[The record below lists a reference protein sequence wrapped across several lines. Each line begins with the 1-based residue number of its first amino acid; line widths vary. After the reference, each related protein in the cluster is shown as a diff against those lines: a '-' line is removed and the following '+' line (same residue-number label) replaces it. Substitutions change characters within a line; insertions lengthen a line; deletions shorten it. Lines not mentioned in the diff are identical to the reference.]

1 MSYSFCGIFTNTNA
15 SVVTEAAKQ
24 RWPFCTIY
32 RVQKPFE
39 GIAVYRKPEM
49 ISGTYIQSFTEK
61 DKIENELNEFSSQF
75 SNITFI
81 HLRTDCH
88 GGDCTYDGFACR
100 HGKILIDNRGKG
112 PDKINRHIEIEKL
125 REIVGTLDVSIGGLG
140 NFEPFERGFF
150 DNEENIIYPVRKTIE
165 PLLIKKKKNWW
176 KFW

>member
-1 MSYSFCGIFTNTNA
+1 MSYSFSGMFTNTNA

-39 GIAVYRKPEM
+39 GIAVYREPEM
-49 ISGTYIQSFTEK
+49 ISGTYIQSYTEK

-75 SNITFI
+75 SDITFI

-125 REIVGTLDVSIGGLG
+125 REIVETLDVYIGGG

-150 DNEENIIYPVRKTIE
+150 YNEENIIYPIKKTIE
-165 PLLIKKKKNWW
+165 PLLIKKKKPWW